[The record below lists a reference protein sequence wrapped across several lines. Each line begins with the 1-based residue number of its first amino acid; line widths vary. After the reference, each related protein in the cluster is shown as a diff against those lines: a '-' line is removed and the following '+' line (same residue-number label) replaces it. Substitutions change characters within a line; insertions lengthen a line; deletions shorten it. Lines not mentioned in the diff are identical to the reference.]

1 MSSQAAPLP
10 RSTDLP
16 EARERFLGAAR
27 FAPESAELAALL
39 TEDPLPEVRAA
50 AAQRCADLHSL
61 AKAWKRETD
70 PNVRTALAASLVN
83 VLAGAH
89 DTEALSLLEA
99 DHFTDGLRAEVAR
112 RTRHPSCRHVA
123 LTSIRDEDQLMALA
137 RSTED
142 PEIRKAA
149 SDHVGTRRQ
158 KRLDAAVPDEPL
170 SQEHDP
176 VGERIALY
184 VPRILQQ
191 HLATDASKPCWTA
204 EGTAVFV
211 DISGFTQLSEQLS
224 RKGREGAEEITDLI
238 GGSFDSV
245 LEAAYEN
252 GGSLL
257 KFGGDAL
264 LLWFAGEGH
273 AVHACRAAILMRN
286 VLNDVGRIELP
297 GVSVTLRMSQGVH
310 SGTFHFFSVGSSHYE
325 LLPVGPAWSRLV
337 DNEHTADANEIVV
350 SDQTAAL
357 LPDDCVGDAKAPGR
371 LLQSLPSGFVGKR
384 PLVRRP
390 HLPLETLS
398 RCLAT
403 TVRAHVAEGGV
414 ASEHRPV
421 TIAFLRFE
429 ATDALVGDTDG
440 VAAADALHQLVSV
453 VEAAAERRDVALL
466 ASDVD
471 YDGGKLILTAGAP
484 RVTGDDEERMLLALR
499 EIITTELPIPIRI
512 GVHRGAVFAGD
523 IGPVYRRTYTV
534 MGDAVNV
541 AARLMAKAQPG
552 HIYASGEVLEHSD
565 TLFDTTEL
573 EPLVLKGKAQPM
585 RAWSVG
591 AAVGS
596 RNRNV
601 SLERLPLIGRNAELG
616 LVRKALGSAR
626 SGKGRLVELIGDGGV
641 GKTRLLEAMR
651 DAAMGFR
658 KLHAV
663 CEAYTSSTPYVD
675 WRELFHELLEI
686 GRDESDEVV
695 AARLRDAVAA
705 NAQELAPW
713 LPLLAATLGVEIEL
727 TPEVELLSEKN
738 RRPKLHETVAR
749 FLEVMLPGPAVIEIE
764 NVHHMNEA
772 SAELLEYLA
781 SKLDGHKWVFGVGRR
796 RTTGGFTAPESPDVV
811 HIELAP
817 LAAADALRMT
827 QLASEQ
833 TPLPAHVLE
842 IVAQRSGGNPQF
854 LRDLLRSAVES
865 GGAGGLPDSAEAAAM
880 ARIDALAPEDRA
892 TIRQASVF
900 GLTFHPCMLAWFA
913 ADEHAP
919 PQAASTWER
928 LRDFFEDD
936 GEGYLRF
943 RHSLLRDAAYE
954 GLPFKQRRTLHATV
968 AVHLEEEAEDPDDL
982 AGILSLH
989 YLAAGEQKPAF
1000 RYANVAA
1007 KRAEAVYAYVEA
1019 ASLYGRALEA
1029 ARALADVPGSELVG
1043 VNEALG
1049 DALDRAGEFRKAS
1062 DAYSAAGQIAEVA
1075 PMVKAGLLFK
1085 RSRLE
1090 EKLGDCAES
1099 LRWIERAR
1107 EAYQQLGG
1115 IEASREL
1122 AHLSGWQATVLMTQ
1136 GNTEAAV
1143 EWAKRAVEEAEALDD
1158 ANALGAA
1165 YFVRGWVASETG
1177 EGNTEDL
1184 WQQSLLAYQCAGNRA
1199 RQAGLLANLGVAYQ
1213 WEGRW
1218 DEALSHYERGREESL
1233 KIGNQVDAELAR
1245 LNIAEI
1251 LTDRGELAEA
1261 EKMLLE
1267 ALPRWKALEY
1277 RYFLAACLSLIG
1289 RVALRS
1295 GRYDDALARLQEA
1308 KATFLQVGAEAEV
1321 VDVDARIA
1329 ECSCLMG
1336 RTDESLALVEDIAS
1350 RTGGA
1355 NGGAKLTSLLERV
1368 RAFAVLQQGDTFAAR
1383 DALDASLEAAKSR
1396 NDRFETLQSLNA
1408 LLELDR
1414 LEGVEPDAQLV
1425 TESRSLTAS
1434 LKIRAMPA
1442 MPKVAF

>member
-1 MSSQAAPLP
+1 MSSQAAPLRP
-10 RSTDLP
+10 STDLP
-16 EARERFLGAAR
+16 EAHVRLSGAAR

-61 AKAWKRETD
+61 AKAWRRETD
-70 PNVRTALAASLVN
+70 ANVRTALAASLVN

-112 RTRHPSCRHVA
+112 RARHPSCRHIA
-123 LTSIRDEDQLMALA
+123 LTSIRDEDHLIALA
-137 RSTED
+137 RSAED

-158 KRLDAAVPDEPL
+158 HRLDATLPAESVPH
-170 SQEHDP
+170 EHDP

-191 HLATDASKPCWTA
+191 HLATDASRSCWTT

-286 VLNDVGRIELP
+286 VLNEVGHIELP

-337 DNEHTADANEIVV
+337 DNEHTADANEIVI
-350 SDQTAAL
+350 SDETAVL
-357 LPDDCVGDAKAPGR
+357 LPGDCLGAPKSPGR
-371 LLQSLPSGFVGKR
+371 LLNSLPSGFAGKT

-429 ATDALVGDTDG
+429 ATDALVGDGDG
-440 VAAADALHQLVSV
+440 AAAADALHRLVSV
-453 VEAAAERRDVALL
+453 VEAATERRDVALL

-471 YDGGKLILTAGAP
+471 HNGGKLILTAGAP

-499 EIITTELPIPIRI
+499 EIIATDLPIPIRI

-541 AARLMAKAQPG
+541 AARLMAKAEPG
-552 HIYASGEVLEHSD
+552 HIYATADVLDRSD
-565 TLFDTTEL
+565 TLFQLAEL
-573 EPLVLKGKAQPM
+573 APLVVKGKSEPL

-591 AAVGS
+591 PAVGS
-596 RNRNV
+596 RTRNV
-601 SLERLPLIGRNAELG
+601 SLARLPLIGRNAELG

-626 SGKGRLVELIGDGGV
+626 SGKGRLVEVIGDAGV

-686 GRDESDEVV
+686 GRDEPDEVV
-695 AARLRDAVAA
+695 VARLREAVAA
-705 NAQELAPW
+705 NVPELAPW
-713 LPLLAATLGVEIEL
+713 LPMLAATLGVEIEP

-764 NVHHMNEA
+764 NAHHMNEA
-772 SAELLEYLA
+772 SAELLGYLVG
-781 SKLDGHKWVFGVGRR
+781 KLDGHKWIFGVGRR
-796 RTTGGFTAPESPDVV
+796 RSSGGFTAPESPDVV
-811 HIELAP
+811 RVELAP

-827 QLASEQ
+827 ELASEQ

-842 IVAQRSGGNPQF
+842 LVAQRSGGNPQF
-854 LRDLLRSAVES
+854 LRDLLLSAVES

-880 ARIDALAPEDRA
+880 ARIDSLAPEDRA

-900 GLTFHPCMLAWFA
+900 GLTFHPRMLSWFA
-913 ADEHAP
+913 ADEHTAHP
-919 PQAASTWER
+919 AATTWER

-936 GEGYLRF
+936 GEGYFRF

-968 AVHLEEEAEDPDDL
+968 AVHLEEEADDPDDL

-1000 RYANVAA
+1000 RYAKVAA
-1007 KRAEAVYAYVEA
+1007 KRAEGVYAYVEA

-1029 ARALADVPGSELVG
+1029 ARALADIPANDLVG

-1062 DAYSAAGQIAEVA
+1062 DAYTAAGQIPEAL

-1090 EKLGDCAES
+1090 EKLGDTAES
-1099 LRWIERAR
+1099 LRWAERAR
-1107 EAYQQLGG
+1107 EAYQQLSG
-1115 IEASREL
+1115 IEASRQL

-1136 GNTEAAV
+1136 GNTEEAAT
-1143 EWAKRAVEEAEALDD
+1143 WAKRAVEEAEALDD
-1158 ANALGAA
+1158 DNALGAA
-1165 YFVRGWVASETG
+1165 YFVRGWVASEVG
-1177 EGNTEDL
+1177 DGNTEEL
-1184 WQQSLLAYQCAGNRA
+1184 WQQSLEAYRRAGNRA
-1199 RQAGLLANLGVAYQ
+1199 RQAGLLANLGVASQ
-1213 WEGRW
+1213 WAGKW
-1218 DEALSHYERGREESL
+1218 DEAVSYYQRGREESL
-1233 KIGNQVDAELAR
+1233 KIGNQVEAELAR
-1245 LNIAEI
+1245 LNLSQLLLE
-1251 LTDRGELAEA
+1251 RGELAEA
-1261 EKMLLE
+1261 EKNLNE
-1267 ALPRWKALEY
+1267 AVTRWRALEY

-1289 RVALRS
+1289 RVASVS
-1295 GRYDDALARLQEA
+1295 GRYDEALARLQEA
-1308 KATFLQVGAEAEV
+1308 KSTFLQVGAEQEV
-1321 VDVDARIA
+1321 VDVDTRIA
-1329 ECSCLMG
+1329 ECWCLMG
-1336 RTDESLALVEDIAS
+1336 KADEALALVDELAS
-1350 RTGGA
+1350 RTGGES
-1355 NGGAKLTSLLERV
+1355 GAAKRTSLLERV
-1368 RAFAVLQQGDTFAAR
+1368 RAFAVLQQGDTFTAR
-1383 DALDASLEAAKSR
+1383 DALDASLASAKSR
-1396 NDRFETLQSLNA
+1396 NDLFETLQSLNA

-1414 LEGVEPDAQLV
+1414 LEGVEPDSQLV
-1425 TESRSLTAS
+1425 AESRSLTAS

-1442 MPKVAF
+1442 MPKVTF